1 MVTLQ
6 TTVHTI
12 DTWLRRKIN
21 NLLERRWVNLGLRAK
36 MGAMVSIG
44 MLGLMTIFGLLAV
57 SSARQATQQALDE
70 RLMLTRMSAE
80 TLDAI
85 LNHVVDDLTLLA
97 QQPVFTNLEASL
109 DDKKAGLQQISIFH
123 QPAYLLDE
131 TGKFMIASAQNSVSF
146 NWVDN
151 PAIQDVIKTQA
162 MKISTWP
169 QDQPASIIIA
179 APILNDDNDLTGILS
194 VLLDLSDRRIFPLES
209 NFEVGQVGIFD
220 LVDKDGSI
228 LFSSHPQRIS
238 KNLTEAL
245 ILSILFGEKRG
256 GVETCLG
263 CPDNQPAELSGEV
276 VAFAPLSSVPWGVV
290 VRQPAEQAFAS
301 VRRLVVWHTL
311 LGFFCML
318 GALGLVWVTTSSVIN
333 PIQALTDAAQRIEQG
348 DLDTP
353 IQPLFETWAF
363 RHRPR
368 SDEIGALGASF
379 DSMRIRLKS
388 SIDEV
393 QALNRDLDVRVRE
406 RTAQAIVAQKE
417 AQRAH
422 ADLQAIIDSLSDE
435 MIVINVE
442 DHQIEQVNRA
452 CREKYNYLGDIT
464 KLSCFELFHNGHP
477 CDEPNCACPLE
488 EVLTSGKA
496 ARVTHTHT
504 QPGTNEPVYLD
515 IIASP
520 LRDNLGRI
528 TRIVELVRD
537 VTEERSLRESLV
549 RRNQQLAILNAVA
562 TTVSKSLDIKEIL
575 GYALEEVIQRT
586 GVEIGAVFL
595 LEDVLGQLNLI
606 AHVGL
611 SEEAAQMVSQF
622 GMLDGSCGGVIDH
635 GQLVVVPDITGYRG
649 QRARALQKEKLTTL
663 VHVPL
668 TSKGCT
674 LGSMCVGT
682 RKLIEFGDNE
692 QKMLMAIGKQIAV
705 AVENARLYAEL
716 QQKEQVRKELF
727 RKAIYA
733 QEEERKRIAREL
745 HDDTSQAL
753 TALIFAAE
761 ECLEIDSVEEV
772 RSSLQRMHD
781 LTRQTLDGVHKLL
794 HDLRPSMLDH
804 LGLMP
809 AIRWFAKS
817 RLEPQGIRVNIDEE
831 NHACRLLPEIEIA
844 LFRVVQEAI
853 TNIVRHAGARNV
865 QISCGLASN
874 QVQIEIRDDG
884 IGFDPSLVTLSSD
897 TGRGLGL
904 LGMSERLELVGGLFE
919 ITSAPGQGT
928 NIHICVP
935 LNGNERR
942 EQHD

>member
-1 MVTLQ
+1 MATLQ
-6 TTVHTI
+6 TTVQTI

-21 NLLERRWVNLGLRAK
+21 GLLGRSWIDLGLRAK
-36 MGAMVSIG
+36 MGAMVTVG

-57 SSARQATQQALDE
+57 SSARQASRQALDE

-80 TLDAI
+80 ALD
-85 LNHVVDDLTLLA
+85 LVLVHVVDDLSLLA
-97 QQPVFTNLEASL
+97 QQPVFTSTESNQKE
-109 DDKKAGLQQISIFH
+109 KETGLQQVSIFH
-123 QPAYLLDE
+123 QPKYYLDKN
-131 TGKFMIASAQNSVSF
+131 GKFLAAS
-146 NWVDN
+146 N
-151 PAIQDVIKTQA
+151 PEAIIHKWNEIQPIQDALQSQTLQ
-162 MKISTWP
+162 ISTWP
-169 QDQPASIIIA
+169 QDQPDSIVVA
-179 APILNDDNDLTGILS
+179 TPVLNDQNNLVGVLSVFLDLT
-194 VLLDLSDRRIFPLES
+194 DHRIFPIES
-209 NFEVGQVGIFD
+209 NFEVGTVSILD
-220 LVDKDGSI
+220 LVDQDGSI
-228 LFSSHPQRIS
+228 IFSSQPQRVS
-238 KNLTEAL
+238 QNLTEAL
-245 ILSILFGEKRG
+245 ILSTLFGKKQG

-263 CPDNQPAELSGEV
+263 CSSNQPAELSGEV

-311 LGFFCML
+311 LGFFCIL
-318 GALGLVWVTTSSVIN
+318 GALGLVWMTTNSVIT
-333 PIQALTDAAQRIEQG
+333 PIQSLTDAAHRIEQG
-348 DLDTP
+348 DLNTP
-353 IQPLFETWAF
+353 INPLFETWAF

-368 SDEIGALGASF
+368 SDEIGALGESF

-388 SIDEV
+388 SIEEV

-417 AQRAH
+417 TQRAH
-422 ADLQAIIDSLSDE
+422 DDLQAIIDSLSDE
-435 MIVINVE
+435 MIVINIA
-442 DHQIEQVNRA
+442 DRKIEQVNRT
-452 CREKYNYLGDIT
+452 CREKYNHLDNIT
-464 KLSCFELFHNGHP
+464 QLSCYELFYDGHP
-477 CDEPNCACPLE
+477 CDTPDCACPMDDVLE
-488 EVLTSGKA
+488 TGKP
-496 ARVTHTHT
+496 ARVTHVRP
-504 QPGTNEPVYLD
+504 QPGSGDLRYLD

-520 LRDNLGRI
+520 LRDNMGRI

-562 TTVSKSLDIKEIL
+562 TTVSKSLDLKEIL
-575 GYALEEVIQRT
+575 GYALKEVIQRT

-595 LEDVLGQLNLI
+595 MEEVLGQLNLV

-649 QRARALQKEKLTTL
+649 QRAKTLHKEKLTTL

-682 RKLIEFGDNE
+682 REITEFGDNE

-716 QQKEQVRKELF
+716 QQKEQMRKELF
-727 RKAIYA
+727 RKAINA
-733 QEEERKRIAREL
+733 QEDERKRIAREL

-761 ECLEIDSVEEV
+761 EGLDIESVEEV
-772 RSSLQRMHD
+772 KASLNRMHN

-794 HDLRPSMLDH
+794 YDLRPSMLDH

-817 RLEPQGIRVNIDEE
+817 RLEPRGMRVNIDEE
-831 NHACRLLPEIEIA
+831 KHACRLLSEVEIA

-853 TNIVRHAGARNV
+853 TNIARHSGARNV
-865 QISCGLASN
+865 QIRCGLAAD
-874 QVQIEIRDDG
+874 QVQIEIADDG
-884 IGFDPSLVTLSSD
+884 IGFDPTLVTLSPEN
-897 TGRGLGL
+897 GQGFGL

-919 ITSAPGQGT
+919 ISSALGQGT
-928 NIHICVP
+928 QIDICVP
-935 LNGNERR
+935 FNSNERR
-942 EQHD
+942 ELHD